1 MLDLEVSIDLIEL
14 LKRNIQFKRIAIQ
27 LSLFFFSDVWGFPY
41 KAYENGGGA
50 FLIPYMI
57 VMILIGR
64 PMYFLELVLGQF
76 SSKSSI
82 KIWDVVPAFR
92 GKN

>member
-1 MLDLEVSIDLIEL
+1 M
-14 LKRNIQFKRIAIQ
+14 
-27 LSLFFFSDVWGFPY
+27 WGFPY
-41 KAYENGGGA
+41 KAYDNGGGA

-57 VMILIGR
+57 VMLLIGR

-82 KIWDVVPAFR
+82 KIWDVVPGFR
-92 GKN
+92 GMVESELIFDFIRTHFPSI

>member
-1 MLDLEVSIDLIEL
+1 M
-14 LKRNIQFKRIAIQ
+14 RAFKKKYSVQ
-27 LSLFFFSDVWGFPY
+27 ENCNSTFLVFFSDVWGFPY